1 MADLMEKY
9 ISVIQIP
16 ELDKGLT
23 PKNDR
28 YFVFK
33 NQPACLLGKRAHLQV
48 SLIIAAF
55 ISSFFFKN
63 DRVYLTACCVAFG
76 LCLWYL
82 YDSRYMKYYKR
93 MIKAYSFSR
102 DKQVLKNLNRLID
115 SKRVFISDM
124 PQAYYVL
131 KAKELLSNKDFM
143 AAEYLADQM
152 LKEKRNS
159 IEGLYLK
166 ALCRYC
172 KQDSIGAKHYFL
184 LLSKRNDAPEYAN
197 CAQAL
202 MAEGM

>member
-1 MADLMEKY
+1 
-9 ISVIQIP
+9 
-16 ELDKGLT
+16 
-23 PKNDR
+23 
-28 YFVFK
+28 
-33 NQPACLLGKRAHLQV
+33 
-48 SLIIAAF
+48 
-55 ISSFFFKN
+55 
-63 DRVYLTACCVAFG
+63 
-76 LCLWYL
+76 
-82 YDSRYMKYYKR
+82 

-124 PQAYYVL
+124 PQVYYVL
-131 KAKELLSNKDFM
+131 KAKERLSNKDFM

-184 LLSKRNDAPEYAN
+184 LLSKRNDAPEYAE